1 MSNGYNIQN
10 IDIESGEPTGEKPT
24 VSLGGYEIELHLP
37 QLEDIGH
44 PQVPKVNNDYIAR
57 EIHGRTDLEVVSFA
71 MNDPD
76 FFAMLE
82 GEAATG
88 KNFSIETICA
98 EANWPRIRAN
108 FSISSS
114 YESLVG
120 RFAPVDNTDMENETF
135 NRAEVIKSVGNRLSN
150 AQNKV
155 STPYEIAENAI
166 PEASTFQWVD
176 GLLTKAVKNGWMFVA
191 DEINA
196 ADADALMP
204 LNGLTEDRD
213 SRYLTIEEKSEV
225 IDPHERFRF
234 VATRNPIEYAG
245 TGDMNSAL
253 ESRAYIIEYDYHEEK
268 ALNEIMQNRTNI
280 VENASSSSLISLIDL
295 VQAIRQQEQEG
306 TQYVTKISTRDL
318 IKIGKLT
325 EIMPI
330 REATKT
336 VILGIADPTDKTAIR
351 NEIKA
356 TNF

>member
-1 MSNGYNIQN
+1 MTDNGYNVQE
-10 IDIESGEPTGEKPT
+10 IDMESGEPTGEKPT
-24 VSLGGYEIELHLP
+24 VSLGGYEVELHLP
-37 QLEDIGH
+37 KLEDNGH
-44 PQVPKVNNDYIAR
+44 PQIPEVNDDYIAR

-71 MNDPD
+71 INDPD

-88 KNFSIETICA
+88 KNFSIKKIFA
-98 EANWPRIRAN
+98 AANWPLVRVN
-108 FSISSS
+108 MSISSS

-120 RFAPVDNTDMENETF
+120 RYAPVDNGDIEGQTQH
-135 NRAEVIKSVGNRLSN
+135 RAEVIDRV
-150 AQNKV
+150 AQRMESQGQEGVNQKV
-155 STPYEIAENAI
+155 ENAI

-176 GLLTKAVKNGWMFVA
+176 GLLTKAVRYGWGFDA
-191 DEINA
+191 DEINS

-204 LNGLTEDRD
+204 LNGLTEDQD

-225 IDPHERFRF
+225 IEPHERFRF
-234 VATRNPIEYAG
+234 VATRNPVGYAG

-253 ESRAYIIEYDYHEEK
+253 ESRAYIIEYDYHESG
-268 ALNEIMQNRTNI
+268 ALNEIMTTRTNI
-280 VENASSSSLISLIDL
+280 AENESQSALDSLIDL

-330 REATKT
+330 RNATKT
-336 VILGIADPTDKTAIR
+336 VILGIADPTDKAAIR
-351 NEIKA
+351 EEIKA